1 MSSLDMSSGGQK
13 LEKWKGKLNLRIGTL
28 RQFKPFHA
36 AIRFNLSTELS
47 RALAALSH
55 SELQTFDLQPS
66 TSEFCNKSQSTAFI
80 KLGSLKLGKFSPM
93 T

>member
-1 MSSLDMSSGGQK
+1 MSSFSSGGQK

-55 SELQTFDLQPS
+55 SELQTFGPPTQQRILQ
-66 TSEFCNKSQSTAFI
+66 QISTAFI
-80 KLGSLKLGKFSPM
+80 NWLGSLKLGKFSPM